1 MVTAVELESGTGGTS
16 TLEIKTESQLLTIES
31 WSQEAGVHQS
41 VSALDDEHL
50 IVVCLTFRQQH
61 KEDQNFEVTTEPWLL
76 SLGDRV
82 IELQRLKLS
91 PPVRVMTHVSRP
103 MTMMKT
109 ES

>member
-1 MVTAVELESGTGGTS
+1 MVTAVEIGSGTGGTRTWRWRLS
-16 TLEIKTESQLLTIES
+16 LNQLS
-31 WSQEAGVHQS
+31 REAGVHQL

-50 IVVCLTFRQQH
+50 IVVCLTFREQH